1 MATLIKPAEVVNG
14 GIYRGAPTNAR
25 FDQTIIS
32 PHIDSTEERFVIDLL
47 GEDLYDAMVAAQN
60 AAVSNYNPD
69 VGPLVNKFLTNAFYE
84 TLWTKYLLR
93 YISYAVYHEA
103 LPFITVQVSSKG
115 AFTNGSE
122 FADNAGISGSKYLQ
136 DAMMKRIDDLRPK
149 IETYLCDNKADY
161 PLFNDDDCPCSD
173 CEDGCTTS
181 CRCGYWQTYG
191 TPCRTCKTGINSSTK
206 IIFY

>member
-25 FDQTIIS
+25 FDQTLIS
-32 PHIDSTEERFVIDLL
+32 PHLDSTEERFVIDLL
-47 GEDLYDAMVAAQN
+47 GEDLYLDMVSKQN

-69 VGPLVNKFLTNAFYE
+69 IGAIVPKFPTEAAYE

-93 YISYAVYHEA
+93 YISYATYHEI
-103 LPFITVQVSSKG
+103 LPFITIQTSSKG
-115 AFTNGSE
+115 IFANGSE
-122 FADNAGISGSKYLQ
+122 FADNAGIAGAKYLQ

-149 IETYLCDNKADY
+149 IEKYLCDNKADY
-161 PLFNDDDCPCSD
+161 PLFDDADCPCDD
-173 CEDGCTTS
+173 CDGCTTS
-181 CRCGYWQTYG
+181 CHCGYWQMYG
-191 TPCRTCKTGINSSTK
+191 KPCRTCKTGLNSSTK